1 MAKAPEVH
9 TTRAHAR
16 LGPSSA
22 HRWINCP
29 GSVKASEGLDNRS
42 SVYAAEGTAAHELAS
57 TMLQFDYEGAAQFA
71 DHFIDIEATE
81 TQHILS
87 KRGPANG
94 RTIFEVDEEMIE
106 AVDTYVEFVHGL
118 INSIP
123 KGVAIVD
130 VEQRLDMTHIH
141 PDIFGTGDAVVYD
154 PVGEHLHVCDFK
166 YGKGVVV
173 GVEDNPQLLLY
184 AAGAVRRYHNQPVR
198 HLSMH
203 VIQPRAAGQGIK
215 TWDTD
220 LLELMDFEG
229 EIAVSAA
236 NTQKPDAPRNAGE
249 WCRFCLAAPICP
261 TNRESAMADA
271 LAEFSVD
278 GEMVLPS
285 IGDLTL
291 EQRAHV
297 LRSAEKLSNFVK
309 AVQGF
314 EHDNALRG
322 DVLPGWKLVAKRA
335 NRAWKSK
342 DGKTE
347 GLLIQGLR
355 AAKEGVDV
363 SAIWTDPQPELKS
376 PAQIETLFGKKA
388 FEKFINRVREEE
400 EIDLITKK
408 SSGVNL
414 VEASDPRP
422 AVANE
427 ALAEFSAVDV
437 EN

>member
-1 MAKAPEVH
+1 MAKTPEVH

-29 GSVKASEGLDNRS
+29 GSVKASEGLENRS

-57 TMLQFDYEGAAQFA
+57 TMLQFGYEGAAQFA
-71 DHFIDIEATE
+71 DHFIDIEASE

-87 KRGPANG
+87 MSGPANG
-94 RTIFEVDEEMIE
+94 RTVFAVDDEMIE
-106 AVDTYVEFVHGL
+106 AVDIYCEFVRDL
-118 INSIP
+118 INKT

-229 EIAVSAA
+229 EIATAAA
-236 NTQKPDAPRNAGE
+236 NTQKPDAPRKAGD

-261 TNRESAMADA
+261 TNRESAMSDA
-271 LAEFSVD
+271 LAEFTVD
-278 GEMVLPS
+278 GEMTLPS
-285 IGDLTL
+285 IDALTPD
-291 EQRAHV
+291 QRAHIF
-297 LRSAEKLSNFVK
+297 RSAEKISNFVA
-309 AVQGF
+309 AVQAF
-314 EHDNALRG
+314 EHDNAMRG
-322 DVLPGWKLVAKRA
+322 DILPGFKLVAKRA
-335 NRAWKSK
+335 TRRWGADETVTLPHLVQAAHLAGK
-342 DGKTE
+342 DKADLYAE
-347 GLLIQGLR
+347 PKLL
-355 AAKEGVDV
+355 
-363 SAIWTDPQPELKS
+363 S
-376 PAQIETLFGKKA
+376 PTQVEKVIGKKP
-388 FEKFINRVREEE
+388 FEKLLADIKATD
-400 EIDLITKK
+400 EIDLVVKR

-414 VEASDPRP
+414 VELADPRP